1 MLLLRGHPNIVKFFG
16 FFKDSNY
23 YYIVMELASGGR
35 LFDYIK
41 SQKSFTEADAQH
53 ITQQLISAVRYC
65 HEHEIVHRDLKPQN
79 ILLAEYAME

>member
-16 FFKDSNY
+16 FFEDGSY

-41 SQKSFTEADAQH
+41 SQKSFTEADAQR

-79 ILLAEYAME
+79 ILLAEYPIE